1 MSKVMTKNIKTYE
14 ALNILGWIESENGVF
29 INTKLP
35 IKVQWGMKKNID
47 TLLDIRKTYSDFYEK
62 IQQKYADDE
71 YSSDVEENG
80 EIKRIVKEEYLED
93 FNKELMDIVNTETEG
108 KIVQFNIDEFGD
120 IEIDAKDMS
129 VLSFFIIDE
138 IEE

>member
-93 FNKELMDIVNTETEG
+93 FNKELMDIVNTETEV

-129 VLSFFIIDE
+129 VLSFFIIDDMDE
-138 IEE
+138 

>member
-93 FNKELMDIVNTETEG
+93 FNKELMDIVNTETEV
-108 KIVQFNIDEFGD
+108 KIVQFDIDEFGD

-129 VLSFFIIDE
+129 VLSFFIIDDMDE
-138 IEE
+138 

>member
-80 EIKRIVKEEYLED
+80 EIKRIVKEEYLKD
-93 FNKELMDIVNTETEG
+93 FNKELMDIVNTETEV
-108 KIVQFNIDEFGD
+108 KIVQFDIDEFGD

-129 VLSFFIIDE
+129 VLSFFIIDNMDE
-138 IEE
+138 